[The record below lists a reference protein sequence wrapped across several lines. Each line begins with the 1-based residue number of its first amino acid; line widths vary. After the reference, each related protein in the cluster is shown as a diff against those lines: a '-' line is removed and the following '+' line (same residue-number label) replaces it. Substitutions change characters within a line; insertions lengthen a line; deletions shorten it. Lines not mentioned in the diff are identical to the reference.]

1 MTEWPREEL
10 RLSPEGPGEL
20 SSRGALR
27 QGKATGC
34 VRGEDGKRPDP
45 AYGEHGREC
54 LRAAGKRSGPRQ
66 ALTGNGSSNHL
77 IIYSAGAAGESR
89 EEASLIRGVSG
100 DLRSQPLRK
109 SRERGPYGRA
119 RGAGGSSGR
128 GIGDRAPEV
137 LFRAERGRALC
148 GLMAAGEFLHPG
160 KLHLAP
166 GRDVRAAERG
176 GEYQDPGR
184 GVGLSRQ
191 MRRGTGQ
198 GAQGRRSGARVI

>member
-109 SRERGPYGRA
+109 SRER
-119 RGAGGSSGR
+119 
-128 GIGDRAPEV
+128 
-137 LFRAERGRALC
+137 
-148 GLMAAGEFLHPG
+148 
-160 KLHLAP
+160 
-166 GRDVRAAERG
+166 
-176 GEYQDPGR
+176 
-184 GVGLSRQ
+184 LSEN
-191 MRRGTGQ
+191 
-198 GAQGRRSGARVI
+198 